1 MTVLHDA
8 NRQLWELSALYEIAT
23 LGEKDDPWHLVE
35 EVQEKALRLL
45 GVTQFAL
52 ALESEGERLVVSWG
66 GIAVGSVSDFEKLG
80 ENYFCF
86 EFTRNG
92 IKGFLVLGKG
102 RPLSMSERRLF
113 TVFAR
118 HLEMGLQGALNF
130 LYALR
135 YQEGLKRAFLGI
147 AEALVK
153 VVEQRDPYT
162 SGHSVGVAKI
172 SEAIGKKM
180 GFSEEEV
187 MGIYV
192 AGILHDVGKVSV
204 PIEILVKPGALNEL
218 EMGFIR
224 MHPQAGYEI
233 LKGIAFPWPVAEVA
247 LQHHERL
254 DGSGYPRGL
263 KGEEICKEARIIAI
277 ADVVDAMTHARPYR
291 PPLGIEKALEEIIEG
306 KGRRYDPEVVEAF
319 MECVTEGLS
328 WL

>member
-1 MTVLHDA
+1 MTRLDSS
-8 NRQLWELSALYEIAT
+8 NYQMWELSTLYEIAT
-23 LGEKDDPWHLVE
+23 LGEKDDPWHLVDE
-35 EVQEKALRLL
+35 IQEKALRLF

-52 ALESEGERLVVSWG
+52 VLCSEGESVTVSWG
-66 GIAVGSVSDFEKLG
+66 GIDVNSPSNFNELG
-80 ENYFCF
+80 ENYFRF

-92 IKGFLVLGKG
+92 IEGFLILGKD
-102 RPLSMSERRLF
+102 RPLSLSERRLF

-130 LYALR
+130 LNILR

-162 SGHSVGVAKI
+162 SGHSLGVAKI
-172 SEAIGKKM
+172 SEAIAHEM

-187 MGIYV
+187 LGIYV

-204 PIEILVKPGALNEL
+204 PIEILVKPGPLSEL

-224 MHPQAGYEI
+224 MHPQAGYEV

-247 LQHHERL
+247 LEHHERF

-263 KGEEICKEARIIAI
+263 KGEEICKEARIVAV
-277 ADVVDAMTHARPYR
+277 ADVVDAMIHSRPYR
-291 PPLGIEKALEEIIEG
+291 PALGIEKTIEEVIEG
-306 KGRRYDPEVVEAF
+306 KGCRYDPEVVEAF
-319 MECVTEGLS
+319 MECVTKGLP